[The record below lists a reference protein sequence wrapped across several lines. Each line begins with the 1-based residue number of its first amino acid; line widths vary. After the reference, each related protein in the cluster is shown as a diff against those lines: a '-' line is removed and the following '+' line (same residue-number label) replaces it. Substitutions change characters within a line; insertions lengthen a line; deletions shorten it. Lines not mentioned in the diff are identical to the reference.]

1 MSVANIQ
8 QIADSFRDGS
18 ATTVSLQIVPGE
30 GASLFNGV
38 SNNVS
43 PALTN
48 DGGFGSGPQI

>member
-18 ATTVSLQIVPGE
+18 AASVSFQVVPGE
-30 GASLFNGV
+30 GASLFNGLS
-38 SNNVS
+38 SNKG

>member
-18 ATTVSLQIVPGE
+18 AATCSFQVVPGE

-38 SNNVS
+38 SNKA